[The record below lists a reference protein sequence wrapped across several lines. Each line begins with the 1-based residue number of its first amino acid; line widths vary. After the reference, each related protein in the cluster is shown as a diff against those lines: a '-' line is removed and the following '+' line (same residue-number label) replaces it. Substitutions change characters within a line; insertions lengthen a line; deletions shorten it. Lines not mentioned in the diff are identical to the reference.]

1 VSFLIKNA
9 TIIRSTGRQT
19 ADVKVKEGNITTI
32 GENLD
37 PGDSQIIDATG
48 LWLLPGLIDLHC
60 HLRDPGYEYKEDII
74 SGTRAASAGGFTGVL
89 CMANTLPVN
98 DNAAV
103 TEYIVKRSLQEGSCR
118 VYPVGAVSKRLEGS
132 ELAEM
137 GCMRQVGAVAFS
149 DDGRPVTDGRLMD
162 LALRYADGF
171 GSYIISHPE
180 DLSLSQG
187 GVMNRGVTSSL
198 LGLPGIPRSA
208 EEVMI
213 ARDIRLA
220 EETGCRVHIAH
231 LSTKGGVDL
240 VRAGKA
246 RGVNVTCE
254 TTPHYLCLT
263 DICCEG
269 YDTAAKVSPPLREES
284 DRLGLIE
291 GLVDRTIDAIATDHA
306 PHHIDDKQVEFSLAA
321 SGISGF
327 ETAFAACYTQLVKP
341 GILPIERLVELMS
354 VIPAAIAGISGG
366 TVETGDPAD
375 FILTDGEPWTVRAA
389 DFLSKGKNTPFKG
402 RQLFG
407 RVRKTFLGGRIV
419 YDAEVKA

>member
-1 VSFLIKNA
+1 
-9 TIIRSTGRQT
+9 
-19 ADVKVKEGNITTI
+19 
-32 GENLD
+32 
-37 PGDSQIIDATG
+37 
-48 LWLLPGLIDLHC
+48 
-60 HLRDPGYEYKEDII
+60 
-74 SGTRAASAGGFTGVL
+74 
-89 CMANTLPVN
+89 
-98 DNAAV
+98 
-103 TEYIVKRSLQEGSCR
+103 
-118 VYPVGAVSKRLEGS
+118 
-132 ELAEM
+132 
-137 GCMRQVGAVAFS
+137 MRQVGAVAFS

-389 DFLSKGKNTPFKG
+389 DFLSKGKNTPFEG